1 MSKIS
6 ILDCTL
12 RDGGYVN
19 NWDFRED
26 AIKGIIHGLENAKVN
41 ILELGFLRN
50 EPFNKDR
57 TAFSLI
63 EDANRL
69 IPVKQKGIIYS
80 AMIEAFNPYDL
91 SRLSEKTPNGIDI
104 IRVCIWKAPMKDH
117 LVYCKEVQSKGYT
130 ISIQPSRV
138 EQYSY
143 NDFVELVKR
152 SNDLHPYAFYIVD
165 TWGTQSSAQIEKYA
179 EIASKYLDNDIKIG
193 YHGHNNK
200 MQALACAQTFL
211 AMQLNHDICIDS
223 SIRGMGRG
231 AGNLCTEIIMDYLNE
246 EYATDYDCEKVVA
259 VYNKYIR
266 QFYEKEPWGYSLFYY
281 LSSIYGVNPNFPT
294 YFRNMKYSEE
304 MFEVFLKSLVG
315 REKVVFSKDFVEER
329 LNELNLK

>member
-19 NWDFRED
+19 NWNYGED
-26 AIKGIIHGLENAKVN
+26 TIKGVITGLEEAGIN
-41 ILELGFLRN
+41 ILELGFMRN
-50 EPFNKDR
+50 EAPNRDR
-57 TAFSLI
+57 TAFATI
-63 EDANRL
+63 EDVNKL
-69 IPVKQKGIIYS
+69 IPNKKKGVIYS

-91 SRLSEKTPNGIDI
+91 SILSPYVETGVDI
-104 IRVCIWKAPMKDH
+104 IRVCVWKAPIKEH
-117 LVYCKEVQSKGYT
+117 LKYCKEVQSKGYT
-130 ISIQPSRV
+130 ISVQPSRV
-138 EQYSY
+138 EQY
-143 NDFVELVKR
+143 NKEEFTDLVKR

-165 TWGTQSSAQIEKYA
+165 TWGTQSSVQIASYA
-179 EIASKYLDNDIKIG
+179 EIAAKYLDKDIKIG
-193 YHGHNNK
+193 YHGHNNR

-211 AMQLNHDICIDS
+211 DMNLDHELCIDAS
-223 SIRGMGRG
+223 VRGMGRG

-246 EYATDYDCEKVVA
+246 VFATNYDCKKVVE

-266 QFYEKEPWGYSLFYY
+266 QFYEKEPWGYSLYYY

-294 YFRNMKYSEE
+294 YFRNQNYTEE
-304 MFEVFLKSLVG
+304 VFEEFLKSLVG

-329 LNELNLK
+329 LSMLNLK